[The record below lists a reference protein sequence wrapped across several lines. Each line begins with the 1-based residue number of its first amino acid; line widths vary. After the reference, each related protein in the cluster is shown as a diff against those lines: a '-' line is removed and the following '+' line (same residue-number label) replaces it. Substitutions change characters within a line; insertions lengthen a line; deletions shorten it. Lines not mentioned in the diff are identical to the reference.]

1 MIFSPV
7 DVCLKVSASSGLFVL
22 GGGGGGG
29 ELLLET
35 AFWSRMWTEDNVVC
49 CEEASTKTVV
59 ALIQD
64 TVKIAIIM
72 NDAVESGKGRRS

>member
-7 DVCLKVSASSGLFVL
+7 VMVDVCVKVSALSGMFVL

-35 AFWSRMWTEDNVVC
+35 AFWSRMWTEDNVV
-49 CEEASTKTVV
+49 
-59 ALIQD
+59 
-64 TVKIAIIM
+64 
-72 NDAVESGKGRRS
+72 

>member
-7 DVCLKVSASSGLFVL
+7 VMVDVCVKVSGLFVL

-35 AFWSRMWTEDNVVC
+35 AFWSRMWTEDNVV
-49 CEEASTKTVV
+49 
-59 ALIQD
+59 
-64 TVKIAIIM
+64 
-72 NDAVESGKGRRS
+72 